1 MFRHL
6 LHENAVGIHLDV
18 PNREAALVE
27 LLALLPSNR
36 ISPRRK
42 GELLES
48 LLQRERFGT
57 TAIGDGAAFP
67 HCTSS
72 EITAPLAALGISR
85 KGIDYPSLDGDP
97 VHVIFLTV
105 FPEAMD
111 SGEKIKILQ
120 DIEGLIRDRF
130 LMQRLKVSET
140 PEEAY
145 EFLQRESA
153 QLVDFLPLAGR
164 A

>member
-6 LHENAVGIHLDV
+6 LHEKAVGIHLDV
-18 PNREAALVE
+18 PSREAALVE
-27 LLALLPSNR
+27 LLALLPSNI
-36 ISPRRK
+36 ISSRRK
-42 GELLES
+42 GELLER

-57 TAIGDGAAFP
+57 TAIGDGVAFP

-72 EITAPLAALGISR
+72 EVSSPLAALGISR

-97 VHVIFLTV
+97 VHIIFLTI
-105 FPEAMD
+105 FPESMD
-111 SGEKIKILQ
+111 SREKAGILH
-120 DIEGLIRDRF
+120 DIETVIRDRF
-130 LMQRLKVSET
+130 LVERLKISET

-145 EFLQRESA
+145 AFLQRESTH
-153 QLVDFLPLAGR
+153 LVDFLPLAGR

>member
-18 PNREAALVE
+18 PSREAALVE
-27 LLALLPSNR
+27 LLALLPSNK
-36 ISPRRK
+36 ISPRSK
-42 GELLES
+42 GELLER

-57 TAIGDGAAFP
+57 TAIGEGVAFP
-67 HCTSS
+67 HCVSS
-72 EITAPLAALGISR
+72 EIEAPLAALGISR

-97 VHVIFLTV
+97 VHIIFLTV
-105 FPEAMD
+105 FPETMD
-111 SGEKIKILQ
+111 SGEKVKILQ
-120 DIEGLIRDRF
+120 DIEALIRDRF
-130 LMQRLKVSET
+130 LMQRLKISET

-153 QLVDFLPLAGR
+153 HLVDFLPLAGR